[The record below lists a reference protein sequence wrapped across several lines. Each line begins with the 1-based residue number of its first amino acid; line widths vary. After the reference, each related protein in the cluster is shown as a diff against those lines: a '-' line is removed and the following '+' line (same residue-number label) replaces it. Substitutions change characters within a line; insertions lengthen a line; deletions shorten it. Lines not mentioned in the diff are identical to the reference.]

1 MEGEKKGKECA
12 LGTPFLLILSV
23 CLLYLQYMAIRQAGQ
38 AHAATPSTQPLDI
51 ILDVSTFLVLANT
64 DNDLKHNLS
73 YIMMSYASSY
83 ITRKQ
88 PCKTV

>member
-1 MEGEKKGKECA
+1 
-12 LGTPFLLILSV
+12 
-23 CLLYLQYMAIRQAGQ
+23 MAIRQAGQ
-38 AHAATPSTQPLDI
+38 AHAATPSTQPLSI
-51 ILDVSTFLVLANT
+51 LLDVRPFLVLAK